1 MSSSGFHLA
10 QVESALRAVDEA
22 DGSAQERLVSVIR
35 EFSGALSI
43 VDVAEL
49 AHKYCTEDR
58 PVAQREF
65 ASFLA
70 VELLAAKNTDLF
82 RFLSK
87 SQSLV
92 SETLVLHEIRA
103 RGEDRGSRPSYRL
116 IFNTGSRLRHS
127 EIRQA
132 FLSWFFGLPFPSLET
147 KLVCH
152 DALLSSR
159 TLLLERGLTEHELEL
174 EHDIA
179 AQGLVLHLTRAA
191 NDEEATQIF
200 CAVENKALDST
211 KFPTGFLSLWK
222 FFYPHLSI

>member
-10 QVESALRAVDEA
+10 QVESALRAVDA
-22 DGSAQERLVSVIR
+22 TDGSAHDKLVTAIR
-35 EFSGALSI
+35 EFSGVLSI
-43 VDVAEL
+43 GDIADL
-49 AHKYCTEDR
+49 ARKYCTEDH

-65 ASFLA
+65 AGFLA
-70 VELLAAKNTDLF
+70 VELLTAKNTDLF

-87 SQSLV
+87 PQSLV
-92 SETLVLHEIRA
+92 SETLMFHEIKA

-116 IFNTGSRLRHS
+116 IFNTGSRLRRS

-132 FLSWFFGLPFPSLET
+132 FITWFFNLPFPSLET

-159 TLLLERGLTEHELEL
+159 TLLFERGLTESELEL
-174 EHDIA
+174 ECDIA
-179 AQGLVLHLTRAA
+179 AQGLILHLTRVADDGEAA
-191 NDEEATQIF
+191 QIF
-200 CAVENKALDST
+200 CAVENKGLDST